1 VCVLQAAAIFCEEH
15 SLESERDIV
24 AQLIQELD
32 VALTREVVKRS
43 ASIPVTVDGEVQT
56 VTHAPEQDLKSETL
70 ASCSSFGIEAP
81 ER

>member
-1 VCVLQAAAIFCEEH
+1 MHPLQAAAIFCDEH
-15 SLESERDIV
+15 GLEAGGDIV
-24 AQLIQELD
+24 AQLVQELD

-43 ASIPVTVDGEVQT
+43 ASIPVTVDGEVRT
-56 VTHAPEQDLKSETL
+56 VAHAPEQDLKSETL